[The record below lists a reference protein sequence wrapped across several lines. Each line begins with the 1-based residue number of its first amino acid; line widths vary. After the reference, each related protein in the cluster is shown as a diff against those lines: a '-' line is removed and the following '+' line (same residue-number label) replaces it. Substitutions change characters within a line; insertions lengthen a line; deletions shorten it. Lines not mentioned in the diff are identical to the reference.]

1 MRYKQKLVECPYLS
15 TSGNKCT
22 RKGNKCTRKLVGSV
36 CIYHKHVEK
45 CPYYNEWVEE
55 RIIDCGLPEEQI
67 GLSEDGDE

>member
-1 MRYKQKLVECPYLS
+1 MRYKQKLVECSYLS
-15 TSGNKCT
+15 TGGNKCT
-22 RKGNKCTRKLVGSV
+22 RKRVGGV